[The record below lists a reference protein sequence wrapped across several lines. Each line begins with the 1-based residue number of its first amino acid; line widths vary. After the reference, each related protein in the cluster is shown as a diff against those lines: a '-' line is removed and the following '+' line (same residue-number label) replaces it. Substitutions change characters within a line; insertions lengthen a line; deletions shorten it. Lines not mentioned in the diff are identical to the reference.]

1 MAYTK
6 RIFTRRSGLRVL
18 EVLSEGTSVL
28 PIRASVG
35 SLAFDD
41 DTLATEWT
49 SLAKH
54 GVVYRRESS
63 FRSGFSPFRAGG
75 AFLFRFFGLAFG

>member
-1 MAYTK
+1 MSE
-6 RIFTRRSGLRVL
+6 I
-18 EVLSEGTSVL
+18 LSEGTSVL

-49 SLAKH
+49 SLTQH

-63 FRSGFSPFRAGG
+63 FRSGFSLFRAGG
-75 AFLFRFFGLAFG
+75 AFLFGFFSLGFG